1 MPSRARRAWDDRLQ
15 ARAARRRANDQA
27 LSAGAAAS
35 GAGQT
40 GAERPLPFLCEC
52 ADTGCDA
59 VVWLTASEYGR
70 IRDERGRFV
79 VDPAHAHDDVDI
91 LVLANELYA
100 VVRRTPSEVFL
111 G

>member
-52 ADTGCDA
+52 ADPGCVEVAELSLGEYASVRLFADRFLVSCRCRA
-59 VVWLTASEYGR
+59 AHVVGSLLIEWNDRYS
-70 IRDERGRFV
+70 V
-79 VDPAHAHDDVDI
+79 VDRA
-91 LVLANELYA
+91 
-100 VVRRTPSEVFL
+100 
-111 G
+111 